1 MRRKNVLQSGYNC
14 VLCYY
19 TRSISYWFT
28 IGTKWGQSSWLLFND
43 ATRKRILWPHHF
55 CVFYLSW
62 QLGEIVQYLKEK
74 PPRVSGWQAP
84 LKNETIRHI
93 CIKQSIHGFGFAVTP
108 EHLDC
113 KAASWFPPIYFF
125 LNFLVSGELVIHP
138 AGAWNPEVFMIQFSW
153 EFELLRD
160 CWMTIQSRELFRW
173 STGEFDCSHP
183 AFSFLNLQWP
193 WSTRTP
199 CLKLCTL
206 LLCIWLGAGHVSD
219 SNRWTCQVPES
230 SVLSLIC
237 EESFFFCE
245 LICEERSQHR
255 NAQVASSESISSVCI
270 CAYTWKLQRYL
281 SLSLSKEK
289 KTCKSQTV
297 HQWLHLEW

>member
-125 LNFLVSGELVIHP
+125 SELSCKWWIGDPSCRCLKPRSFHDSV
-138 AGAWNPEVFMIQFSW
+138 
-153 EFELLRD
+153 LLR
-160 CWMTIQSRELFRW
+160 IRAPERL
-173 STGEFDCSHP
+173 
-183 AFSFLNLQWP
+183 LNDN
-193 WSTRTP
+193 TVART
-199 CLKLCTL
+199 L
-206 LLCIWLGAGHVSD
+206 
-219 SNRWTCQVPES
+219 
-230 SVLSLIC
+230 
-237 EESFFFCE
+237 
-245 LICEERSQHR
+245 
-255 NAQVASSESISSVCI
+255 
-270 CAYTWKLQRYL
+270 
-281 SLSLSKEK
+281 
-289 KTCKSQTV
+289 
-297 HQWLHLEW
+297 